1 VETYVPGSGVTAAD
15 FYQGLSKSQ
24 GADASCLAGIGE
36 EGGLQ
41 FGQPRKGLESHMSA
55 GSRLFLIGDSVIG
68 QLCALGSPGLCCS
81 SDRPCAGAG
90 PYSGGEWE
98 VTLHEKDAGWQHHAK
113 FKVRTA
119 DNRGWGDA
127 YFLAPEVKESDGD
140 SIAAATGLLQKTL
153 ADAEPTAE
161 DVLVLGMIGNHFN
174 KHLSAFEAYV
184 GLLMRDV
191 VNVFPGRVVLL
202 GYSPQHFAGTGTWDG
217 ETKPC
222 TPLPLPGELAAPMNS
237 LRKSIFLHE
246 TWKNLKNP
254 RARIVDVY
262 QLLISLWSCHR
273 NHGDCTH
280 WKDSVITLQAQLVL
294 DALQRL
300 RGSAE

>member
-1 VETYVPGSGVTAAD
+1 
-15 FYQGLSKSQ
+15 
-24 GADASCLAGIGE
+24 
-36 EGGLQ
+36 
-41 FGQPRKGLESHMSA
+41 
-55 GSRLFLIGDSVIG
+55 
-68 QLCALGSPGLCCS
+68 
-81 SDRPCAGAG
+81 
-90 PYSGGEWE
+90 
-98 VTLHEKDAGWQHHAK
+98 VTLHEKQAGWQHHIK

-119 DNRGWGDA
+119 DNRGLGDA

-140 SIAAATGLLQKTL
+140 SITAATGLLQKTL
-153 ADAEPTAE
+153 ADAQPTAE

-184 GLLMRDV
+184 GLLMRDI

-237 LRKSIFLHE
+237 LRRSIFLHE
-246 TWKNLKNP
+246 TWKNLNNP